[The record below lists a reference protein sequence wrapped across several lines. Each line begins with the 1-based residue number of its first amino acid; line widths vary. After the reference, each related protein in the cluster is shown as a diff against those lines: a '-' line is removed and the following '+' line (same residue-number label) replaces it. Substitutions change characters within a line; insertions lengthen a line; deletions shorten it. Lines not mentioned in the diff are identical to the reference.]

1 MTAFGADMYQAVKCL
16 QVLFKSIDAKSLAKF
31 RPEFVRTSML
41 LFFNNCADDL
51 EKTIVNL
58 NEGKL
63 SHLRGTHM
71 KTCTSLRYIF
81 EIQGGRWWSYPALNH
96 RVCSQPQGA
105 YFFSLS
111 KIFDE
116 T

>member
-1 MTAFGADMYQAVKCL
+1 MAFGADMYQAVKCL
-16 QVLFKSIDAKSLAKF
+16 QVLFKSIDARSLAKF

-51 EKTIVNL
+51 ERTIVNL

-81 EIQGGRWWSYPALNH
+81 EIQVRRWWRGCNCTVYWKYKAAGSS
-96 RVCSQPQGA
+96 RIV
-105 YFFSLS
+105 
-111 KIFDE
+111 
-116 T
+116 

>member
-1 MTAFGADMYQAVKCL
+1 MMAFGADMYQAVKCL

-51 EKTIVNL
+51 SATLVNL

-81 EIQGGRWWSYPALNH
+81 EIQGERPWSSTDCRLLATWEQNFLGTYVIISP
-96 RVCSQPQGA
+96 RG
-105 YFFSLS
+105 
-111 KIFDE
+111 K